1 MRTTVETHNNGI
13 KCLLY
18 IYWCLSLTKLVHA
31 STGFPCFSPSH
42 EKQTPVNAFWIHP
55 HNPLLYRWV
64 LSIEPAVTAL
74 HRTYSL
80 PASRASSNRSMWP
93 LVFGQCLAHS
103 LPSYISKFDV
113 HSLFLFGHT
122 SFPKLACDWFANQ
135 GSLSDGGDRRQ
146 EAMEWVQ
153 ALCSPVGVC
162 KTEYENIYCYI
173 AVWSNNS
180 KHVFSHPISILLPPF
195 PQLTITDFSRSFAD
209 GLAFCAIMYGLFP
222 GEVPYSDLNA
232 LDRRR
237 NFSLAFDVS
246 GLPLSSSFDLFRF
259 FCRIWWLCKFIY
271 LSVSF
276 FFIYVCSVS
285 SIYIY
290 IVCILFLF
298 SFALISKRMVSK
310 SILYLRL
317 QTAVLMCLPS
327 WMSTTWWNW
336 HVLSRLAWWHMC
348 LRWCARGRPC
358 RQGFPRVWGLCEG
371 VMNYW

>member
-1 MRTTVETHNNGI
+1 
-13 KCLLY
+13 
-18 IYWCLSLTKLVHA
+18 
-31 STGFPCFSPSH
+31 
-42 EKQTPVNAFWIHP
+42 
-55 HNPLLYRWV
+55 
-64 LSIEPAVTAL
+64 
-74 HRTYSL
+74 
-80 PASRASSNRSMWP
+80 
-93 LVFGQCLAHS
+93 
-103 LPSYISKFDV
+103 
-113 HSLFLFGHT
+113 
-122 SFPKLACDWFANQ
+122 
-135 GSLSDGGDRRQ
+135 
-146 EAMEWVQ
+146 MEWVQ

-259 FCRIWWLCKFIY
+259 FVVY
-271 LSVSF
+271 GDSVNSF
-276 FFIYVCSVS
+276 TFQYPFSLFMYVLYPLY
-285 SIYIY
+285 IYIY

-336 HVLSRLAWWHMC
+336 HVLSRLA
-348 LRWCARGRPC
+348 
-358 RQGFPRVWGLCEG
+358 
-371 VMNYW
+371 